1 VKATFRPLL
10 WSSPSTPDH
19 KRRSRYTFK
28 ATWSSTLQL
37 LDRELEYL
45 KAADLVIEADF
56 REQELRL
63 DGMPRGNA
71 RQPIH
76 PGVRVA
82 FDSKHGPLIYATDS
96 CAFWQHNVRSIA
108 LGLEALRAVDRYG
121 VTKRGEQ
128 YTGWRAIGSGVAM
141 PAQAPMNP
149 DAAAALIGQLALW
162 DRPPRIW
169 DPDDIKRAY
178 RAAARRHHPD
188 AGGQRADWDRLEAA
202 MKVLG
207 GGRP

>member
-1 VKATFRPLL
+1 VKATFRPLV
-10 WSSPSTPDH
+10 WVGPSTPDYQ
-19 KRRSRYTFK
+19 RRSRYTFK
-28 ATWSSTLQL
+28 APWASTLDL
-37 LDRELEYL
+37 LDRELEHL

-56 REQELRL
+56 LERDIRL

-96 CAFWQHNVRSIA
+96 CQYWQHNVRSIA
-108 LGLEALRAVDRYG
+108 LTLEALRAVDRYG
-121 VTKRGEQ
+121 ATKSAEQ
-128 YTGWRAIGSGVAM
+128 YTGWRAIGAGIAM
-141 PAQAPMNP
+141 PAQAMTR
-149 DAAAALIGQLALW
+149 DQALAELATLAGWVHLTTAAG
-162 DRPPRIW
+162 PNV
-169 DPDDIKRAY
+169 IKQAY

-202 MKVLG
+202 MKILG
-207 GGRP
+207 GRS